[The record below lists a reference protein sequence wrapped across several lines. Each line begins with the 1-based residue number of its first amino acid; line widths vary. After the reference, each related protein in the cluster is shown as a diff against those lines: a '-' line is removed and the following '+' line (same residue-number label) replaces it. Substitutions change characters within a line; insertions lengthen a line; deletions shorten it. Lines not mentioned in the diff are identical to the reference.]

1 METMFK
7 IAEILEIPVSNCL
20 KIKKSHGETSFQKEL
35 RLTVELLT
43 KDSPEEKT
51 MVK

>member
-1 METMFK
+1 MK
-7 IAEILEIPVSNCL
+7 APVPRP
-20 KIKKSHGETSFQKEL
+20 TL
-35 RLTVELLT
+35 RLVDKVELLT

>member
-1 METMFK
+1 MKTRSK
-7 IAEILEIPVSNCL
+7 ATQILRAML
-20 KIKKSHGETSFQKEL
+20 
-35 RLTVELLT
+35 ELLT